1 MHGMDSPDPIAAAI
15 KLLGLS
21 AVARA
26 CNVTHQAVRKWQRAG
41 RMPRTEWTGETAY
54 CAAIQRATND
64 RVTREMLL
72 ASWPAVASDAQQP
85 APQPRRPRLV
95 ASNGITAEV

>member
-1 MHGMDSPDPIAAAI
+1 MSTSHPLVKAI
-15 KLLGLS
+15 DILGLQG
-21 AVARA
+21 VAQV
-26 CNVTHQAVRKWQRAG
+26 CGVTYQAVRKWKAGG

-72 ASWPAVASDAQQP
+72 ASWPAVASDAKQP
-85 APQPRRPRLV
+85 APQPRQPRLV